1 LGKKSDCEKKKR
13 GIIPIILID
22 LAHKKRMV
30 VERFLYSIFV
40 YLRTDD
46 LFTFDIQNSAMNNVD
61 ALRNDIINKLL
72 TISNK
77 AYLSAIFELL
87 NSSNTGNDLVK
98 PTQEQILMLQLSD
111 DDIAAGR
118 LISQSQLDQDDLQW
132 LKEL

>member
-1 LGKKSDCEKKKR
+1 
-13 GIIPIILID
+13 
-22 LAHKKRMV
+22 MV

>member
-1 LGKKSDCEKKKR
+1 
-13 GIIPIILID
+13 
-22 LAHKKRMV
+22 
-30 VERFLYSIFV
+30 
-40 YLRTDD
+40 
-46 LFTFDIQNSAMNNVD
+46 MNNVD

-98 PTQEQILMLQLSD
+98 PTREQILMLQLSD